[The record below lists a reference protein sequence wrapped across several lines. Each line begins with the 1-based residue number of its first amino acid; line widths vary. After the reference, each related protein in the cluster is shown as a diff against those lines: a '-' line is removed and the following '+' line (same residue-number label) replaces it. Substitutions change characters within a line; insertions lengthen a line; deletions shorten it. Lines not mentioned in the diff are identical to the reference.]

1 METPYWDT
9 SACINFYV
17 KEPDSPDYLR
27 FLFRETATPA
37 VSFLHRLEML
47 YALLSKERRGELA
60 IGAALE
66 LFSHFEKDIQK
77 GRFWLIPWGEDIVQQ
92 AAFVA
97 NFCLVRPDPIFLRTL
112 DGMHL
117 GALRAAGIKQLVTSD
132 LRMALAATALGLKCL
147 HP

>member
-1 METPYWDT
+1 M
-9 SACINFYV
+9 

-27 FLFRETATPA
+27 FLFLETATLA

-60 IGAALE
+60 IWAALE

-97 NFCLVRPDPIFLRTL
+97 HFCLVRPDPIFLRTL
-112 DGMHL
+112 DGIHL

-132 LRMALAATALGLKCL
+132 L
-147 HP
+147 

>member
-1 METPYWDT
+1 
-9 SACINFYV
+9 
-17 KEPDSPDYLR
+17 
-27 FLFRETATPA
+27 
-37 VSFLHRLEML
+37 ML

-77 GRFWLIPWGEDIVQQ
+77 GRFWLIPWGEAIVQPSGP
-92 AAFVA
+92 VA
-97 NFCLVRPDPIFLRTL
+97 HFCLVRPDTIFLRSL
-112 DGMHL
+112 DGMHP